1 MFSKTKVSWYRRIG
15 VRLTA
20 RYTCTFLLIVFLLFA
35 FLDYRLKH
43 ELIKEVDHMLFDEA
57 QEVLAEIVD
66 LEKSVTPDAPQAELA
81 EYEEEAIGRKNYP
94 IYFRVLNKQ
103 GGIIYVSSTTRGFSF
118 PQWSVQKGGDIQ
130 TTSQNI
136 DIQGRSAPFRLLT
149 YSASEGVESDYVIQV
164 ATYLR
169 RAYKTARNFREN
181 LYISFGL
188 ALVISALGGWALARR
203 TFRPIDTMTQA
214 ARDITLSNLDAR
226 LPRPRTD
233 DELDRL
239 VVTFNEMFERL
250 QDSFQTL
257 RRFTADAAH
266 ELRTPIA
273 ALRGE
278 TEVILSQDRSSSEY
292 REILA
297 NNLHRLEFLTKLV
310 NELLFLSQAD
320 KGKDIFRREPLM
332 LDQVLTDVGEAFRL
346 VANQKGVVLSLD
358 LPRDIL
364 VTGDDTRLRQ
374 VFTNLIDNAIRYTPK
389 GGDIEISA
397 LPQNGNV
404 TVTIKDTGIGIPE
417 DEIPHIFDRFYRVDK
432 ARSREDGGTGLGLNI
447 CEWIVKAHQGSIEV
461 ESRLGKGTTI
471 HVTLPS
477 ASHDNKH

>member
-1 MFSKTKVSWYRRIG
+1 
-15 VRLTA
+15 
-20 RYTCTFLLIVFLLFA
+20 
-35 FLDYRLKH
+35 
-43 ELIKEVDHMLFDEA
+43 MLFDEA
-57 QEVLAEIVD
+57 QEVLAEAAGP
-66 LEKSVTPDAPQAELA
+66 EKGVSPDVQHADLA
-81 EYEEEAIGRKNYP
+81 EYEKEVIGRKNYP
-94 IYFRVLNKQ
+94 IYFRVLNRQ
-103 GGIIYVSSTTRGFSF
+103 GGIIYVSSTTKGFSF
-118 PQWSVQKGGDIQ
+118 PPWSVHKGGGTH

-136 DIQGRSAPFRLLT
+136 DIKGRSAPFRLLT
-149 YSASEGVESDYVIQV
+149 YSSSEGVKSDYVIQV

-169 RAYKTARNFREN
+169 RAYKTVKNFREN
-181 LYISFGL
+181 LYIAFAL
-188 ALVISALGGWALARR
+188 AVVISALGGWALARR

-214 ARDITLSNLDAR
+214 ARDITLSNLSAR

-239 VVTFNEMFERL
+239 VVTFNDMFERL
-250 QDSFQTL
+250 QDSFDTL

-278 TEVILSQDRSSSEY
+278 TEVILSQDRSASEY

-297 NNLHRLEFLTKLV
+297 NNLDRLEFLTKLV

-320 KGKDIFRREPLM
+320 KGKDMLRRKPLR
-332 LDQVLTDVGEAFRL
+332 LDQLLTDVAEAFRV
-346 VANQKGVVLSLD
+346 VANQKGLDLSLD
-358 LPRDIL
+358 LPKNIS

-389 GGDIEISA
+389 GGNIEITVF
-397 LPQNGNV
+397 PQNGNV
-404 TVTIKDTGIGIPE
+404 TVTIKDTGLGIPA

-432 ARSREDGGTGLGLNI
+432 SRSRDDGGTGLGLNI

-461 ESRLGKGTTI
+461 QSRLGKGTTI

-477 ASHDNKH
+477 ASHDHKH